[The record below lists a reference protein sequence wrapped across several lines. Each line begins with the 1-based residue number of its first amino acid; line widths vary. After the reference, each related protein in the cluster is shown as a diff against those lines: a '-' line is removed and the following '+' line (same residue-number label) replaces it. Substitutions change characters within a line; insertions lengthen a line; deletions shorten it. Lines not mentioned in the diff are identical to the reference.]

1 MADEVGKRGVAIV
14 TVVVVAVVG
23 AAVALSL
30 GRDDMRSTAL
40 EDEVAGRAVTGP
52 TADPTDSDP
61 LVSDNEEAR
70 PQGKE
75 APDSNEGRDGAGSPA
90 TTRET
95 PALNPGTGGNATVAP
110 NTGRNAPADPN
121 NTAAQRAP
129 ENDLRNGANADPER
143 SGEVR

>member
-1 MADEVGKRGVAIV
+1 MADEVGKRGAAIV
-14 TVVVVAVVG
+14 AVVVAVVVG
-23 AAVALSL
+23 AAVAISL

-40 EDEVAGRAVTGP
+40 EDEVAGRPVTGP
-52 TADPTDSDP
+52 APDPTDSDP

-75 APDSNEGRDGAGSPA
+75 APDSNEGRDGAGSA
-90 TTRET
+90 LTTRET
-95 PALNPGTGGNATVAP
+95 PALNPGSGGSTTVAP
-110 NTGRNAPADPN
+110 NTGRNAPGDPN

-143 SGEVR
+143 SREVR